1 MRKIAART
9 VVVASVMLAAVA
21 CGYDGSATFNA
32 DGSVTVGLQF
42 LFPKSMMQGSSSTSV
57 SGMTPADIAKANA
70 TLASKYPGAKVA
82 RVEEGTEVGV
92 RITVPFKTEKDAF
105 AFLTQPTT
113 LNPAATTSGA
123 GTGVDLS
130 NTGGLF
136 SSATHTTSG
145 QSDTYTFKTLPPAQP
160 SSAPS
165 QSPITA
171 DDLAS
176 IFSVTFSLTV
186 PHEITSASGALFT
199 LDRKTAIWKLS
210 LAQAQTLTATTG
222 PSTTAVGFASSN
234 AQAQSPA
241 LLGGIGLAAVAIGF
255 IIGLFGPWRRLFGQ
269 GVVPAPAPAADLAAF
284 APTPQPPVEAEPVA
298 APSSWT
304 GPPAG
309 TPPPTSGTGS

>member
-1 MRKIAART
+1 
-9 VVVASVMLAAVA
+9 MLAVVA
-21 CGYDGSATFNA
+21 CGYDASATFNA

-113 LNPAATTSGA
+113 LNPAGTTSGA

-186 PHEITSASGALFT
+186 PHEITSATGALFT

-222 PSTTAVGFASSN
+222 PGTPVVGFAANS
-234 AQAQSPA
+234 AQVQSPA
-241 LLGGIGLAAVAIGF
+241 LIGGVGLAAIAIGF
-255 IIGLFGPWRRLFGQ
+255 IIGMFGPWRRLFGQ
-269 GVVPAPAPAADLAAF
+269 RVVPAPAPAADLAAF
-284 APTPQPPVEAEPVA
+284 AASPPPVEAEPAA
-298 APSSWT
+298 APSSWS

-309 TPPPTSGTGS
+309 TPPPTSGPGV

>member
-1 MRKIAART
+1 
-9 VVVASVMLAAVA
+9 MLAAVA
-21 CGYDGSATFNA
+21 CGYDASATFNA

-113 LNPAATTSGA
+113 LNQAGTTSGA

-145 QSDTYTFKTLPPAQP
+145 QSDTYTFKTLPPSQP

-186 PHEITSASGALFT
+186 PHEITSATGALFT

-222 PSTTAVGFASSN
+222 PSTTVVGFAANS
-234 AQAQSPA
+234 AQVQSPA
-241 LLGGIGLAAVAIGF
+241 LIGGVGLAAIAIGF
-255 IIGLFGPWRRLFGQ
+255 IIGMFGPWRRLFGQ
-269 GVVPAPAPAADLAAF
+269 RVVPAPAPAADLAAF
-284 APTPQPPVEAEPVA
+284 AASPPPVEAEPAA
-298 APSSWT
+298 APSSWS

-309 TPPPTSGTGS
+309 TPPPTSGPGSAI